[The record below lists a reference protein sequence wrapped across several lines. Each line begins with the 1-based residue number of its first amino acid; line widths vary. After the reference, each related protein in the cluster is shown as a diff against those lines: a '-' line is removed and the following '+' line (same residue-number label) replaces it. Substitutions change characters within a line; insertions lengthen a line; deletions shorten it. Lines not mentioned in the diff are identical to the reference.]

1 MQGRA
6 GCDRDD
12 QRLVSDSARSPV
24 KGFSSAK
31 KMRAADTQSYLYIRE
46 ASQKERVP
54 ATSNQL
60 GHTGVGCSGSIPVLL
75 MHALTKHRQRDGGEK
90 LGQPWGEP
98 KPHAQ
103 QPHQVGHSPRS
114 SLHEEKTLE
123 NTASSS
129 TVQGI
134 CWPAP
139 SHHVDHNSNVTLP
152 RSIPQPST

>member
-75 MHALTKHRQRDGGEK
+75 IHALTKHRQRDGGEK

-98 KPHAQ
+98 KPHA
-103 QPHQVGHSPRS
+103 
-114 SLHEEKTLE
+114 
-123 NTASSS
+123 
-129 TVQGI
+129 
-134 CWPAP
+134 
-139 SHHVDHNSNVTLP
+139 
-152 RSIPQPST
+152 